1 MSDTNS
7 RRLRLLLI
15 NPNVT
20 AAITERM
27 AAEARAAASPGVEI
41 VTATASFGAQYV
53 ENRVE
58 AAIAAHAVLEVLAER
73 AAGCDAAIVAA
84 YGDPGLAAARELAS
98 IPVVGPTEASLIAA
112 WPLAQRFS
120 IVCMTAR
127 LGRWY
132 AEAAAEHGLAAR
144 LASVR
149 PYEGAVADVTRAK
162 EELAEPIMALALRC
176 VEEDGAEAV
185 IFGGGPLAGLA
196 RELADRLP
204 VPVLDGVACAVRL
217 AEALVGL
224 GLGKASRGGFAAPG
238 PKPTKGLSPALA
250 RVFE

>member
-1 MSDTNS
+1 M
-7 RRLRLLLI
+7 RLLLI

-20 AAITERM
+20 EAITARM
-27 AAEARAAASPGVEI
+27 AAEARAAASAGVEI
-41 VTATASFGAQYV
+41 ATATASFGAQYV

-58 AAIAAHAVLEVLAER
+58 AAIAAHAVLEALAEN

-84 YGDPGLAAARELAS
+84 YGDPGLAAARELS
-98 IPVVGPTEASLIAA
+98 PIPVVGPTEASLLAA
-112 WPLAQRFS
+112 WPVATRFS

-149 PYEGAVADVTRAK
+149 PYDGNISDVTRAK
-162 EELAEPIMALALRC
+162 EELAEPIGALARAC
-176 VEEDGAEAV
+176 VEQDGAEAV

-196 RELADRLP
+196 RELADSLP
-204 VPVLDGVACAVRL
+204 VPALDGVACAVRL
-217 AEALVGL
+217 AEALAAL
-224 GLGKASRGGFAAPG
+224 GLRKAARGGFAAPG

-250 RVFE
+250 RVFT

>member
-1 MSDTNS
+1 M
-7 RRLRLLLI
+7 RLLLI

-20 AAITERM
+20 EAITARM

-41 VTATASFGAQYV
+41 VEATAPFGAQYV

-58 AAIAAHAVLEVLAER
+58 AAIAAHAVLQILAER
-73 AAGCDAAIVAA
+73 AGECDVAIVAA
-84 YGDPGLAAARELAS
+84 YGDPGLGAARELS
-98 IPVVGPTEASLIAA
+98 PIPVVGPTESSLICA
-112 WPLAQRFS
+112 WPLATRFS
-120 IVCMTAR
+120 IVCMTQR

-149 PYEGAVADVTRAK
+149 PYEGEVADVARAA
-162 EELAEPIMALALRC
+162 EDLAEPIAALALQC
-176 VEEDGAEAV
+176 IEQDGAEAV

-204 VPVLDGVACAVRL
+204 VPALDGVACAVRL
-217 AEALVGL
+217 AEALAGL
-224 GLGKASRGGFAAPG
+224 GLKKATRGSFAAPS
-238 PKPTKGLSPALA
+238 PKPTMGLSPALA